1 MTTPLCLPHTTY
13 SAPNHASL
21 QHVSVN
27 HRLGSIVLWFPTP
40 AAAAESVDSGS
51 SPSANASPP
60 DGAGRLD
67 GSSLTSACSSTSRI
81 SFLRSCS
88 GTGDDNAHRRQRS
101 PRPLSYG
108 GVHVPFSEQRS
119 TLQGTRTPICKLLHS
134 QDHPHSLA
142 INALDSR
149 YKFDLQLSWW
159 QTLCADRGAMSETA
173 SHSIRYPTAVWWS
186 GISRSSAS
194 RSSSL
199 HCPPTQSPNRIG
211 GSKLS
216 CASRWLGCCMT
227 YASTRKAS
235 RPGACAR

>member
-1 MTTPLCLPHTTY
+1 MIFSVTPGPSPASWLNQRQQLSVDHPSMSTPHHLLSTQSCFAATRQCE
-13 SAPNHASL
+13 SPSRFNCIMDFM
-21 QHVSVN
+21 VSD
-27 HRLGSIVLWFPTP
+27 S

-159 QTLCADRGAMSETA
+159 QTLCADRRAMSETA
-173 SHSIRYPTAVWWS
+173 
-186 GISRSSAS
+186 
-194 RSSSL
+194 
-199 HCPPTQSPNRIG
+199 
-211 GSKLS
+211 
-216 CASRWLGCCMT
+216 
-227 YASTRKAS
+227 
-235 RPGACAR
+235 